1 MGVERLLISLL
12 RFFYG
17 EVEKL
22 FSVSIPE
29 QSFQVP
35 ENLPS
40 SPSQGCFI
48 VFFHGFCSPRL
59 GFFVLFRMGGWL
71 SCLDSCSLQL
81 GPSMLMMT
89 AW

>member
-12 RFFYG
+12 RIFYN

-22 FSVSIPE
+22 FSISIPE

-48 VFFHGFCSPRL
+48 VFFHGFVL
-59 GFFVLFRMGGWL
+59 LVFVLFRMGVWL
-71 SCLDSCSLQL
+71 SFLDSCSLQL

-89 AW
+89 A